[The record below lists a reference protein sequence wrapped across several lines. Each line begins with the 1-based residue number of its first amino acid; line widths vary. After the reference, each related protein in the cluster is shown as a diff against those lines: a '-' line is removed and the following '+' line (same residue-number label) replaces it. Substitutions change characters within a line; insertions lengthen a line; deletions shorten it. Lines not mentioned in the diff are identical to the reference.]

1 VARSKKPENNE
12 APTAKADGKILRP
25 GQSYQGIEY
34 RGKNKDGQDV
44 WRILVYAGDQWVE
57 TPDGKRKRVVK
68 TDKHTFTGT
77 FRDAK
82 KFKAKL
88 EAERQEGTYTPPT
101 KETVA
106 GYLRQWLDTTA
117 RRALRPST
125 HSIYEIIANKHII
138 PALGHIRLQKLD
150 STAIDKFYTS
160 LEGKL
165 APASILK
172 IHTILLSALSK
183 AKDDGLIKQNPAKN
197 ATPPRVEASEIT
209 VLTQEQLD
217 RLLETAKG
225 TRIYALLYTLAYT
238 GLRLGE
244 ALQLR
249 WSDVDLDRR
258 VLYVLRQAK
267 TKSSIRAVSLDDDVV
282 AVLRQHKEEQ
292 DKIKEIEGERYQDMG
307 LVFATER
314 GTPPSPSH
322 LRNRYLYPL
331 CAKAGVPR
339 VNFHALRHTHASLLM
354 AANVHPKIISER
366 LGHAS
371 IETTADRY
379 QHLFPTLQAEALEQY
394 KQYRRKHSN
403 RN

>member
-1 VARSKKPENNE
+1 
-12 APTAKADGKILRP
+12 
-25 GQSYQGIEY
+25 
-34 RGKNKDGQDV
+34 
-44 WRILVYAGDQWVE
+44 
-57 TPDGKRKRVVK
+57 
-68 TDKHTFTGT
+68 
-77 FRDAK
+77 

-238 GLRLGE
+238 GRWIGE

-249 WSDVDLDRR
+249 WSDVELDRR

-292 DKIKEIEGERYQDMG
+292 DKIKEIEGERYQDMSHV
-307 LVFATER
+307 LATER

-366 LGHAS
+366 LG
-371 IETTADRY
+371 
-379 QHLFPTLQAEALEQY
+379 
-394 KQYRRKHSN
+394 
-403 RN
+403 